1 MPNRSP
7 VEDAPMDVV
16 DNDFMA
22 LDACKMKL
30 PPEAYQQLNDHC
42 CRMIVDHMVKMHY
55 ERVFRQ
61 IKPEAEKLG
70 VHASKAA
77 IVSMVKTLFPN
88 ELRSVFLTQKIVK
101 RVNDNFVRDI
111 SVYDVVTDTDMIL
124 LHLRA
129 MHEDDETTES
139 YTTNTDDLS
148 SITDMDMLAMMNDD
162 EYDPRRYWFD

>member
-61 IKPEAEKLG
+61 IKHEAEKLG
-70 VHASKAA
+70 VHAHLGGIEGEGPHLGRNKGQG
-77 IVSMVKTLFPN
+77 VG
-88 ELRSVFLTQKIVK
+88 R
-101 RVNDNFVRDI
+101 R
-111 SVYDVVTDTDMIL
+111 TDRHM
-124 LHLRA
+124 
-129 MHEDDETTES
+129 
-139 YTTNTDDLS
+139 
-148 SITDMDMLAMMNDD
+148 
-162 EYDPRRYWFD
+162 